1 MQAVEITATCLLFGF
16 ICLQI
21 ALFISLVNID
31 LNKPTF
37 YAKEPL
43 LPVSILIPARNEAA
57 NIIACLKSIE
67 KLNYPTD
74 KYEVLI
80 GNDQSTDETAG
91 LVATFIADKPNFKLI
106 NIDKNLGKARAKA
119 NVLAHLIHE
128 SKNDIIFVTDA
139 DIVVKPGWI
148 NSLLP
153 YFENEKVGIV
163 SGSTVVQAKNWFGQL
178 QGIDWLY
185 FSGLLIAF
193 DKLGLKS
200 TAVGNNMAFTK
211 QAYLATGG
219 YEKFDFSVTEDFK
232 LFTQIR
238 AKGYESVNIM
248 EAKSLN
254 ISKPQAQLVPF
265 LHQRKR
271 WLIGAKELPFIW
283 QTIFALLASFYPLLI
298 VLFIFN
304 TKNALALW
312 ICKLALQTIV
322 ILFLSYRVKY
332 KLHWRAFFSFELYSI
347 ANTFSTM
354 VFFVLPVKMIW
365 KQRTY

>member
-1 MQAVEITATCLLFGF
+1 MQTVEITATCVLFGF

-21 ALFISLVNID
+21 ALFISLINID
-31 LNKPTF
+31 LNKPEF
-37 YAKEPL
+37 YAKDPL

-57 NIIACLKSIE
+57 NIIPCLKSIE
-67 KLNYPTD
+67 KLNYPVEQ
-74 KYEVLI
+74 YEVLI
-80 GNDQSTDETAG
+80 GNDQSTDETAE
-91 LVATFIADKPNFKLI
+91 LVTAFIADKPNFKLI
-106 NIDKNLGKARAKA
+106 NIEKNIGKAKAKA
-119 NVLAHLIHE
+119 NVLAHLVHE
-128 SKNDIIFVTDA
+128 SQNEIIFVTDA
-139 DIVVKPGWI
+139 DIVVKPGWVKG
-148 NSLLP
+148 LLP
-153 YFENEKVGIV
+153 YFKNEKVGIV
-163 SGSTVVQAKNWFGQL
+163 SGSTVVQSKTWFGQL

-211 QAYLATGG
+211 QAYMATGG

-232 LFTQIR
+232 LFTEIR
-238 AKGYESVNIM
+238 AKGFESVNIM

-254 ISKPQAQLVPF
+254 ISKPQPELVPF

-283 QTIFALLASFYPLLI
+283 QGIFALLASFYPLLI
-298 VLFIFN
+298 VLFLFN

-312 ICKLALQTIV
+312 ICKLALQTVV
-322 ILFLSYRVKY
+322 ILFLSYKVKY
-332 KLHWRAFFSFELYSI
+332 RLHWKAFFSFELYSI
-347 ANTFSTM
+347 ANTFSTI
-354 VFFVLPVKMIW
+354 VFYVLPVKMTW